1 VPVSSETVMRVHVLV
16 KGIVQGVFY
25 RDFTQRQAE
34 KFGLAG
40 WVRNVRDGRVEA
52 VAEGAAEDVVRW
64 LSALRQGPSS
74 SRVDEVEI
82 VQDEAVEELD
92 GFEVRY

>member
-1 VPVSSETVMRVHVLV
+1 MMRVHVLV

-34 KFGLAG
+34 KLGLAG

-52 VAEGAAEDVVRW
+52 VAEGAAEDVERW
-64 LSALRQGPSS
+64 VAALRQGPSS
-74 SRVDEVEI
+74 ARVDEVEV
-82 VQDEAVEELD
+82 VQGDAAEELS